1 MIGSVA
7 EIITS
12 HRRDAMKI
20 SARNVLKGKVK
31 AVKLGVVN
39 AEVTVQL
46 PGKIELVSV
55 ITKESAQTLKLKKGS
70 DVYAVVKASSVMIAV
85 D

>member
-1 MIGSVA
+1 
-7 EIITS
+7 
-12 HRRDAMKI
+12 MKI

-55 ITKESAQTLKLKKGS
+55 ITKQSAQTLKLKKGS
-70 DVYAVVKASSVMIAV
+70 AVYAVVKASNVMIAI